1 MITSEAQA
9 VIPAVVWV
17 AAPRACGSLVVDVFP
32 AAVTVA
38 RRIVVANHGYLV
50 LSRVCLK
57 SWKPFI

>member
-9 VIPAVVWV
+9 LIPAVVWV
-17 AAPRACGSLVVDVFP
+17 AALRASGSLVVDIVP
-32 AAVTVA
+32 RTVVIA
-38 RRIVVANHGYLV
+38 SRIVVADHGYLV